1 MNRYRYGT
9 ACLLCMLVGVL
20 SHTAFA
26 QATPSWVYDAVNHLE
41 EEGYIDLGG
50 REAASIPHDDL
61 TKIVAQGLHEIDRIQ
76 QGTLADE
83 YGRITSL
90 AIRDEVHLKLYR
102 EQERYALKAFEQA
115 QSDARHAEE
124 MLTRQSMRGENRLE
138 VMQPLQERAS
148 GARRNLQYT
157 ARDHALAQMRRQK
170 AEIAYAKV
178 QERQQTIFTSLTA
191 MDGSDHTMADA
202 AGNGNGNAGSPGGG
216 NASAGIM
223 AEPLVSASVI
233 DTAAR
238 LRSEFIEEL
247 TDSGYTDNERA
258 EQQLYSAKLLPEAR
272 VPLVKVDAE
281 VRVDA
286 SRTAGIENG
295 QSRARM
301 RARAYGDYNI
311 DGNWHAI
318 GMLEYEKT
326 LTGGGGDKDGKLKL
340 DRYYLTGRSGIFD
353 VTAGVFGTTMAEGNI
368 YDSKFRGIRLSTG
381 VPITYTAEY
390 GKIEKAKTVAG
401 LTASYD
407 AKTYKAEAG
416 MYRFDKIGNATR
428 NIYMLNYRK
437 PIGIFDFGA
446 MLLHGRDHAAGN
458 GTGYVFTLEQSGA
471 GAWRPGSSSYWLK
484 YYHQPSATYVSHTM
498 NGPADYMSF
507 DMSGSGATRGGF
519 RGWGAGWSY
528 TVKKDLTFALE
539 YYDLHDLMTG
549 RRSRTVWGALT
560 RYFKNYEE

>member
-1 MNRYRYGT
+1 MSRYRYET
-9 ACLLCMLVGVL
+9 AFLLCMFAGALPSV
-20 SHTAFA
+20 AFA
-26 QATPSWVYDAVNHLE
+26 QTTPSWVYDAVNHLE

-50 REAASIPHDDL
+50 REAASIPHDEL

-90 AIRDEVHLKLYR
+90 AVRDEVRLKLYR
-102 EQERYALKAFEQA
+102 EQEQNARKAFERA
-115 QSDARHAEE
+115 SGEAKHAEE
-124 MLTRQSMRGENRLE
+124 MLARQSMRGVNRLE
-138 VMQPLQERAS
+138 AMRPLEQRAAET
-148 GARRNLQYT
+148 GRNLQYA
-157 ARDHALAQMRRQK
+157 ARDYALAQMRRQK
-170 AEIAYAKV
+170 SEIVFAKV
-178 QERQQTIFTSLTA
+178 QERQQSMLTSLTS
-191 MDGSDHTMADA
+191 MDGSTS
-202 AGNGNGNAGSPGGG
+202 GNSM
-216 NASAGIM
+216 SM
-223 AEPLVSASVI
+223 EPLVRASVI

-238 LRSEFIEEL
+238 LRSEFLEEL
-247 TDSGYTDNERA
+247 TDSGYMDSERA
-258 EQQLYSAKLLPEAR
+258 EQQLYSS
-272 VPLVKVDAE
+272 VPLVDVPEKRLKIDGQLRLDTSHSVGE
-281 VRVDA
+281 ERG
-286 SRTAGIENG
+286 SNRTRF
-295 QSRARM
+295 RARL
-301 RARAYGDYNI
+301 YPDYNI
-311 DGNWHAI
+311 DGNWHAV
-318 GMLEYEKT
+318 GMIEYEKT
-326 LTGGGGDKDGKLKL
+326 LIGGGDKDGKLKF
-340 DRYYLTGRSGIFD
+340 DRYYLTGKSGIFD

-381 VPITYTAEY
+381 TPITYTAEY
-390 GKIEKAKTVAG
+390 GKIDKAKTVTG

-407 AKTYKAEAG
+407 AKSYTAEAG

-498 NGPADYMSF
+498 SGAADYMSF
-507 DMSGSGATRGGF
+507 DASGRGTKRGGF
-519 RGWGAGWSY
+519 RGWGTGLSY
-528 TVKKDLTFALE
+528 TLKKDLIFSLE
-539 YYDLHDLMTG
+539 YYDLSDLTTG